1 MREIKFRVWD
11 KEDKNMSIPFDI
23 FDFSQDESGFK
34 WFGNTNVDDK
44 ENIVILQFTGLK
56 DKNGKEIFEGDIIN
70 HHGFISKF
78 IVTFGSYKRKNFSN
92 HDRQV
97 KHHGWYGEP
106 ISEFDDKTRIE
117 WNDSIESLVNFRN
130 GVEVIG
136 NIYENPELLEDEE

>member
-56 DKNGKEIFEGDIIN
+56 DKNGKEIFEGDIV
-70 HHGFISKF
+70 KR
-78 IVTFGSYKRKNFSN
+78 GSTEIK
-92 HDRQV
+92 V
-97 KHHGWYGEP
+97 V
-106 ISEFDDKTRIE
+106 E
-117 WNDSIESLVNFRN
+117 WIGGNNKDFN
-130 GVEVIG
+130 GVDICGVFGLEVIG